1 MSSTCLFYTDIP
13 LYSLICVC
21 RRHPCFIF
29 TLKSSAIH
37 VHYPTMLPGPVQS
50 YHTPIWCGTW
60 EKLER
65 NGVDKREN
73 SWKSAR
79 LGSNHLKRGLDFFI
93 NNGDQPTKRW
103 LWLDCITLILIY
115 GWVPTKSGEL
125 LRSLWYLIWIEPIKK
140 IGFSQQR
147 NPYLNLWMSPY

>member
-1 MSSTCLFYTDIP
+1 MCIYRYTYIYIVCTCICICICMYCRYIYIIMSSTCLFYTDIP

-93 NNGDQPTKRW
+93 NNGDQPTKIW

-115 GWVPTKSGEL
+115 G
-125 LRSLWYLIWIEPIKK
+125 
-140 IGFSQQR
+140 
-147 NPYLNLWMSPY
+147 